1 KDEVDLV
8 LTTGGISAGAFEVVR
23 QALESEHSTFDRVSM
38 RPGSPQGHGRF
49 GPLPMLHVP
58 GTPQGAFLAFHLSAR
73 SPLVGRPPRS
83 RWRRGLCA
91 GPGPARHEKAVTF
104 RPGGFTDTGEI
115 ASAARSRLRDFAAA
129 DVIIRIPQGTG
140 EIPAGSVIEYLGCT
154 SGRSRPN

>member
-1 KDEVDLV
+1 EVDLV

-23 QALESEHSTFDRVSM
+23 QALESEHSTFARGGM

-49 GPLPMLHVP
+49 GTVPVLHLT
-58 GTPQGAFLAFHLSAR
+58 GTPQGAFLAFHLFAR
-73 SPLVGRPPRS
+73 SLRVGRARRS
-83 RWRRGLCA
+83 RWKKGTCA

-115 ASAARSRLRDFAAA
+115 AAAARSRLRDFAAA

-140 EIPAGSVIEYLGCT
+140 ETPAG
-154 SGRSRPN
+154 